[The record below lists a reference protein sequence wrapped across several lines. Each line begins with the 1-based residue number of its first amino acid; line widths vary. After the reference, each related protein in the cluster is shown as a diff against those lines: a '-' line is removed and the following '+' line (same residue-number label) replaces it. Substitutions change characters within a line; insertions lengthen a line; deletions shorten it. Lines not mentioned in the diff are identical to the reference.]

1 VIPGK
6 DGLDDWLDREV
17 RPLPP
22 PAGTFELITKRAR
35 RRKVRKLAVTLTSAA
50 AVAAA
55 AVFAVPT
62 VLALHLTPSHGN
74 GVTIAGGSPT
84 PTPQALTSPPIAGPA
99 LSPTKPPSAPAPS
112 SSLSQGL
119 PPAATRPAGGRVPAN
134 FQPTSATFVSAYEG
148 WTIGQAG
155 TPGTCANA
163 DPTICTSMARTN
175 DRGKTWTG
183 VPAPDTKL
191 VSGIRFLDGIN
202 GWAFGPQLWSTHD
215 RGNTWTQVD
224 THGQVVIGLETGGKP
239 GEAFAVFATCG
250 DTTMTYMTTG
260 SCTSYTLMATPA
272 DTDKWVP
279 VSPATTG
286 MSNGGKA
293 GSWATIVLGN
303 GGAWLLGPDG
313 TVYSGPET
321 SGGSWH
327 TVGKAP
333 CAPTKLLT
341 WVTSA
346 KSLITSCSAQ
356 ASSSGGQPVA
366 TSLFTSGDGGMTWSA
381 ADTAN
386 SSGFVTSLSGSP
398 NAPVILATTSGIDVR
413 TSAGHEQQ
421 VASLPGGFSY
431 VGMTGDNQGVAVP
444 ADASLHEIWMTYDG
458 GLQWSASKVST

>member
-22 PAGTFELITKRAR
+22 PAGTFELITRRAR
-35 RRKVRKLAVTLTSAA
+35 RRKLRKLAVTLTSAA

-62 VLALHLTPSHGN
+62 VLALHLSPSGVN
-74 GVTIAGGSPT
+74 GDPVANGSMT
-84 PTPQALTSPPIAGPA
+84 QTQQALTSPPTTAPTPSPSKVA
-99 LSPTKPPSAPAPS
+99 SPTASASRP
-112 SSLSQGL
+112 LQGGIT
-119 PPAATRPAGGRVPAN
+119 PGATSPAGGSVPAN
-134 FQPTSATFVSAYEG
+134 FQPTSVTFVSAYEG

-183 VPAPDTKL
+183 VPAPSTKL
-191 VSGIRFLDGIN
+191 VSGIRFLDGVN

-224 THGQVVIGLETGGKP
+224 THGQEVIDLEAGGN
-239 GEAFAVFATCG
+239 EVFAVFATCG
-250 DTTMTYMTTG
+250 NTTTTDL
-260 SCTSYTLMATPA
+260 STANCTSYTLQAAPA
-272 DTDKWVP
+272 GTDNWLP
-279 VSPATTG
+279 VSQATTR
-286 MSNGGKA
+286 MSNGGNA

-313 TVYSGPET
+313 TVYSGPDT
-321 SGGSWH
+321 GAGSWR

-333 CAPTKLLT
+333 CAPAKLLT
-341 WVTSA
+341 WVRSSR
-346 KSLITSCSAQ
+346 SLITSCSTQ
-356 ASSSGGQPVA
+356 ASSSSGQQVA
-366 TSLFTSGDGGMTWSA
+366 TSVFTSGDGGMTWSA
-381 ADTAN
+381 AGTAN

-413 TSAGHEQQ
+413 TSAGLEKQ
-421 VASLPGGFSY
+421 VASLQGGFSY

-458 GLQWSASKVST
+458 GLQWTAYKVGT